1 MLSWPFLFRDWW
13 IDSSSLNFPSFL
25 ILDSREANRITSPSS
40 ITSVT
45 VKYSTHV
52 RSHRLWLCARME
64 YVYIIRVPTATFS
77 PGVQDSPLVRDGIYM
92 SLFSF
97 SNCEWRWHFW
107 NKLING
113 RPRFFAIGDRFWNS
127 NEVKGSDF
135 AGSSQNRRSGWKL
148 ESSWRLRQ
156 ELSSHSCRVSLN
168 ICWRDFLF
176 LCQHL
181 GASRSYLTAW
191 GVLSSLQE
199 QSTIC
204 SLLKLSK
211 TFDLS

>member
-1 MLSWPFLFRDWW
+1 MYVAS
-13 IDSSSLNFPSFL
+13 
-25 ILDSREANRITSPSS
+25 
-40 ITSVT
+40 
-45 VKYSTHV
+45 
-52 RSHRLWLCARME
+52 LWLCARKE
-64 YVYIIRVPTATFS
+64 FVQYTNTYRYVRECKIVHSYVTVYT
-77 PGVQDSPLVRDGIYM
+77 YM

-97 SNCEWRWHFW
+97 SNCEWWWHFW

-127 NEVKGSDF
+127 NQVKGSNF